1 MEAKMDIFA
10 GYESRRVLSRHA
22 ETIAFN
28 ALALAA
34 LSIATS
40 AYAAD
45 YYGYGAPRYG
55 ATTYAPQPRYTEYYA
70 PVDSAPVYR
79 RVLREYRV
87 VVVTDPPSGSSYIP
101 PTSYPTAGYGAAPY
115 PQYGATAYPQYGYG
129 ATPFPQYGATPYP
142 QYGYGTTQYP
152 PVYGQAYRQAVDPG
166 YRVVQT
172 PRTYARPIARE
183 RIITQYRDL
192 PYEPFGAIEP
202 GLNYPPVTYTEV
214 VDVDEYGAAVP
225 SRPAVR
231 QVYRN
236 DAGIYGRYGIYE
248 GRAVDPGELIPTS
261 RLIAPPR
268 W

>member
-1 MEAKMDIFA
+1 MDIFA

-22 ETIAFN
+22 GTIAFN

-34 LSIATS
+34 LAIAAP

-55 ATTYAPQPRYTEYYA
+55 ATNYAPQPRYSEYYA
-70 PVDSAPVYR
+70 PVDSAPVFR

-87 VVVTDPPSGSSYIP
+87 VVVTDPPSGASYIP

-115 PQYGATAYPQYGYG
+115 PQYGT
-129 ATPFPQYGATPYP
+129 TPYP

-152 PVYGQAYRQAVDPG
+152 PVYGQAYGQAVAPG

-172 PRTYARPIARE
+172 PRTYARPVARE

>member
-1 MEAKMDIFA
+1 MNVFT
-10 GYESRRVLSRHA
+10 GYKARRVLSRHA
-22 ETIAFN
+22 GTIALN

-34 LSIATS
+34 LSIATP
-40 AYAAD
+40 AHAAD

-55 ATTYAPQPRYTEYYA
+55 ATTYAPQPRYVGPYA

-79 RVLREYRV
+79 RVLRETRV
-87 VVVTDPPSGSSYIP
+87 VVITDPPDGSSYEIP
-101 PTSYPTAGYGAAPY
+101 TPNPQLGYGATQYPQPGYGAAPY
-115 PQYGATAYPQYGYG
+115 PQYGYG
-129 ATPFPQYGATPYP
+129 ANPYPQYGATTYP
-142 QYGYGTTQYP
+142 QYGYGTAQYP
-152 PVYGQAYRQAVDPG
+152 PVYGQANGRAFDPG

-172 PRTYARPIARE
+172 PRTYARPAARQ

-214 VDVDEYGAAVP
+214 VDVDEYGVAQQP
-225 SRPAVR
+225 RRAVR

-248 GRAVDPGELIPTS
+248 GRAVEPGELIPTS